1 MGISVGFRIVL
12 KNQLFEKLNRGR
24 GHVPHRLGQAATKIG
39 KIDLAAVGGAD
50 PKRSNEPTPEF
61 IAMTEEESTE
71 ENQKLGLVRT

>member
-1 MGISVGFRIVL
+1 M
-12 KNQLFEKLNRGR
+12 
-24 GHVPHRLGQAATKIG
+24 PHRLGQAATKIG